1 MMKYKGNYFS
11 LITMVIKKPMVRQ
24 YGKEQTK
31 KWLKGA
37 KTVYKQMLAETED
50 IGADNPMAG
59 NIYSGFVF
67 MAIWKAADGAIKV
80 EDFNRVA
87 AEMMDRPIVRKL
99 KGGTDMNKQK
109 DRDEMN
115 AQFHRLADWAEAHPQ
130 YKDKTW
136 DFHFDEE
143 KHKDGIYYY
152 FTRCPMETY
161 AREHGYMEVLP
172 VCCNL
177 DFCTAKLRHANLYR
191 EQTLSEG
198 GKMCDYWFV
207 GDQVKNPQ

>member
-50 IGADNPMAG
+50 IGADNPMVG

-115 AQFHRLADWAEAHPQ
+115 AQFHRLADWAKAHPQ

-136 DFHFDEE
+136 DFHVIWTSVRRSCVMQICIGSRHFPKEE
-143 KHKDGIYYY
+143 KCVITGLWEI
-152 FTRCPMETY
+152 R
-161 AREHGYMEVLP
+161 
-172 VCCNL
+172 
-177 DFCTAKLRHANLYR
+177 
-191 EQTLSEG
+191 
-198 GKMCDYWFV
+198 
-207 GDQVKNPQ
+207 